1 MRRVVVALVLVAVLS
16 WLASLAAVFAA
27 ARRDA
32 AAPADAIVVLG
43 AAQYDGRPSPV
54 FRARL
59 DHAVALFRRG
69 LAPRVVVT
77 GGTGTGDTVSEATV
91 GRRYLLAAGLP
102 GSAVDAESAGRSSAP
117 SLRAAA
123 DRVRATGGARVILV
137 SDGFHMLR
145 LGFLARRF
153 GLAAVGSPAPAS
165 PIISNSRREFGYL
178 LAESVKAPAALLFAR

>member
-1 MRRVVVALVLVAVLS
+1 MRRVVVALVLAVVLL
-16 WLASLAAVFAA
+16 WLASLAAVFTA

-123 DRVRATGGARVILV
+123 DRVHAAGGARVILV

-145 LGFLARRF
+145 LKFLAHRF

-165 PIISNSRREFGYL
+165 PITSNSRRELGYL
-178 LAESVKAPAALLFAR
+178 LAESVKAPAALLFSR